1 MTYISSLDYDCYRIF
16 IQMFSDVVLGVDL
29 FFFENYLEKLKEEK
43 DYEAD
48 TDLTAEDWLQVTE
61 QFKQIVTKH
70 TRKSFPQDP
79 KQQLYLAI
87 QAVFNSWNNERAIIY
102 REIHNIPDHLGTA
115 VTIQSMVFGN
125 MGEDSG
131 TGVAFTRNP
140 STGKKELYGEYLNNA
155 QGEDVVAGIR
165 TPKSIHSLQEMHPD
179 IYNQFLDISRKLEL
193 HYKDMQDIEFTIEK
207 NQLYILQTRTG
218 KRTAEAAIRIAVEMK
233 KENIIN
239 KETAILRVDPKQL
252 DQLLHRRIDEKHH
265 KDPIA
270 KGLPASPGAATG
282 KVIFTSDE
290 DRKST
295 RLNSSHVA
303 ISYAVFC
310 LKKKK

>member
-102 REIHNIPDHLGTA
+102 REIHNIPDHLGKIGRA
-115 VTIQSMVFGN
+115 
-125 MGEDSG
+125 
-131 TGVAFTRNP
+131 
-140 STGKKELYGEYLNNA
+140 
-155 QGEDVVAGIR
+155 
-165 TPKSIHSLQEMHPD
+165 
-179 IYNQFLDISRKLEL
+179 
-193 HYKDMQDIEFTIEK
+193 
-207 NQLYILQTRTG
+207 
-218 KRTAEAAIRIAVEMK
+218 
-233 KENIIN
+233 
-239 KETAILRVDPKQL
+239 
-252 DQLLHRRIDEKHH
+252 
-265 KDPIA
+265 
-270 KGLPASPGAATG
+270 
-282 KVIFTSDE
+282 
-290 DRKST
+290 
-295 RLNSSHVA
+295 HV
-303 ISYAVFC
+303 
-310 LKKKK
+310 

>member
-48 TDLTAEDWLQVTE
+48 TDLTAEDWLRDTE
-61 QFKQIVTKH
+61 QFKQNVNKH
-70 TRKSFPQDP
+70 TRKNFPQDP

-115 VTIQSMVFGN
+115 VTIQSMVFGK

-131 TGVAFTRNP
+131 TGVAFTSNP

-179 IYNQFLDISRKLEL
+179 IYNQILDISRKLEL

-218 KRTAEAAIRIAVEMK
+218 KRTAESAIRIAVEMK

-239 KETAILRVDPKQL
+239 KKTALLRVEPKQL
-252 DQLLHRRIDEKHH
+252 DQLLHRRIDEKHN
-265 KDPIA
+265 KEPIA

-282 KVIFTSDE
+282 KVIFTADDAE
-290 DRKST
+290 IFNNKGEK
-295 RLNSSHVA
+295 V
-303 ISYAVFC
+303 I
-310 LKKKK
+310 